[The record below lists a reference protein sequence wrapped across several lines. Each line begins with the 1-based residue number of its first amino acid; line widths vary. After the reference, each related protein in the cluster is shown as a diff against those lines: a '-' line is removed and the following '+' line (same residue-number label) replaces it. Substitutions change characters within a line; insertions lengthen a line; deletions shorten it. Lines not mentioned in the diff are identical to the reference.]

1 MKDQNEFILE
11 SKKFNQLENLKSS
24 KSIDLV
30 KPLTSPQNS
39 GFDPSLLKE
48 LCKTKAHI
56 GRSTWVKMMSPF
68 LLGSRNNIF
77 IFQLELTIMC
87 MKQVLKVLENI
98 RKKNGHIL
106 FVNTSPKYSELVKR
120 TALSVNQSYVN
131 DRWVG
136 GSLTNWKQ
144 ISKSIFLF
152 QKFSFQF
159 ENFLKIHNI
168 QIPIYQK
175 AKKRYEGLIRKAD
188 IFQSKKYKKESSNQN
203 EPALI
208 SCTKL
213 GFEADSAYSGSLPDL
228 IILINPDQNQIVI
241 QEAKIYQIPIIGFA
255 DTNTQNKDID
265 YIIPGN
271 IKSISFMYF
280 CLNLFTIVLQRK
292 NSA

>member
-30 KPLTSPQNS
+30 KPLNSPQNS
-39 GFDPSLLKE
+39 GSDPSLLKE
-48 LCKTKAHI
+48 LFKTKAHI

-68 LLGSRNNIF
+68 LLGSRNDIF

-203 EPALI
+203 EPAL
-208 SCTKL
+208 
-213 GFEADSAYSGSLPDL
+213 YNGSLPDL

-292 NSA
+292 NLA

>member
-30 KPLTSPQNS
+30 KPLDSPQNS
-39 GFDPSLLKE
+39 GSDPSLLKE
-48 LCKTKAHI
+48 LFKTKAHI

-68 LLGSRNNIF
+68 LLGSRNDIF
-77 IFQLELTIMC
+77 IFELELTIMC

-106 FVNTSPKYSELVKR
+106 FVNTSSKYSELVKR

-175 AKKRYEGLIRKAD
+175 AKKRYEGLIGKAD

-203 EPALI
+203 EPALYN
-208 SCTKL
+208 
-213 GFEADSAYSGSLPDL
+213 ESLPDL
-228 IILINPDQNQIVI
+228 IILINPDQNPIVI